1 MSKAAF
7 KDGQKI
13 LAWNP
18 SQNTYRIAKVEYLIS
33 DRGPAG
39 DPYYM
44 IDFGDFMSGRDESDL
59 IEEQFEYEMGSVG
72 SKIEIR
78 QTSNVNPEKVIAEFE
93 DEELARVSWNLVM
106 DALGIG

>member
-7 KDGQKI
+7 KAGQKV
-13 LAWNP
+13 LAWDSNH
-18 SQNTYRIAKVEYLIS
+18 YRIAEVMYLIS

-59 IEEQFEYEMGSVG
+59 IEEEIEYEMGSVG
-72 SKIEIR
+72 STIEIR
-78 QTSNVNPEKVIAEFE
+78 QTSSVNPTKIIAAFD
-93 DEELARVSWNLVM
+93 DEELARQNWNLTM